1 MVLFFLQYRRYQWCN
16 SSGRDMGSIY
26 TNKCCSL
33 PLNAKA
39 KEHWRWQLQL
49 QRVRQRLVESCLEV
63 LCIWNAAPHNC
74 SRRDPSQC
82 CSSKHAGYDC
92 VRHHLL
98 GDVLIEDRQVVVGA
112 SVKEWANV
120 CVCCES
126 MRFQSNKPTQ
136 SWCMH
141 PKLNQKSKS
150 LIRFK
155 CFIFFSNLGN

>member
-1 MVLFFLQYRRYQWCN
+1 MLCIHLNLNIFNVPKFNMPN
-16 SSGRDMGSIY
+16 SA
-26 TNKCCSL
+26 
-33 PLNAKA
+33 AKFYV
-39 KEHWRWQLQL
+39 QN
-49 QRVRQRLVESCLEV
+49 SCVEV

-92 VRHHLL
+92 MRHHLL
-98 GDVLIEDRQVVVGA
+98 GVVLIEDRQVVVGA
-112 SVKEWANV
+112 AVKEWANV

-141 PKLNQKSKS
+141 PKQNLKSKS
-150 LIRFK
+150 PIRFK
-155 CFIFFSNLGN
+155 YFYFLFKSWELIRCGTERLKTMLASPVATLRTH